1 MTDTNSGI
9 TSEEAKEMGI
19 FSLPM
24 PVIIDDNVFFEGTDI
39 NQKEYFEALTS
50 GKDVKTSQPS
60 PGDVLDM
67 WDAIFEEGYDEIVYI
82 PMSSGLSASCH
93 ASTMLS
99 EEYDGKVQVADNH
112 RISVTMRT
120 SIIDAMKMAEKGM
133 SAKEIKDRL
142 EANAF
147 NASIYLA
154 VDTLEYLK
162 KGGRVTAAAATV
174 GTVLNIKPVL
184 TIQGE
189 KLDAFA
195 KIRGMKKAQ
204 SKMLDALENDIN
216 ERFKDYDKSRMMIG
230 VAAFVEDASEAKE
243 WKKAVEE
250 RFSDVKD
257 IYYDDLSF
265 SVGCHVGPGTLGVA
279 VSIMDE

>member
-142 EANAF
+142 EANAL